1 MYDKAVNKC
10 FLAFISIPSR
20 YKTQEI
26 CDRVISE
33 DFSMLVY
40 CPDKYRTQRMCDD
53 GVDYCLATLKFIP

>member
-10 FLAFISIPSR
+10 FLAFISIP
-20 YKTQEI
+20 TQEI

>member
-10 FLAFISIPSR
+10 FLALFSIPNR

-33 DFSMLVY
+33 DFCILVS

>member
-10 FLAFISIPSR
+10 FLAFFSISNR

-33 DFSMLVY
+33 DFCILVS

-53 GVDYCLATLKFIP
+53 GVDYCLATLKSIP